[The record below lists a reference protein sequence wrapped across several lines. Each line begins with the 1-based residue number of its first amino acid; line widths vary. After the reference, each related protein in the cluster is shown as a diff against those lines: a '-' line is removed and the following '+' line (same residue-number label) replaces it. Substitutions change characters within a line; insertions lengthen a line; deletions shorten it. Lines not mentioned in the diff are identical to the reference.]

1 MSQYWCSLFY
11 YIFIAVCTEY
21 VASFSVNSASL
32 PPQES
37 LKKCRS
43 LHDGHNQNL
52 EANLDVLL
60 DRLRQGASQ
69 EVGPHQIRKT
79 LSTLMH
85 LCSKL

>member
-1 MSQYWCSLFY
+1 M
-11 YIFIAVCTEY
+11 Y
-21 VASFSVNSASL
+21 VASFSVTSASL

-79 LSTLMH
+79 
-85 LCSKL
+85 